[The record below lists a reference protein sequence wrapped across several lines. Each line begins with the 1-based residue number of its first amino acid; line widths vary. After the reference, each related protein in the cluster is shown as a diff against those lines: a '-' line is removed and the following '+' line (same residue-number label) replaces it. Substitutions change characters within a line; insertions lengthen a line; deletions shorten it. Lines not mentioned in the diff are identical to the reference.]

1 MSAVTDKY
9 HDPLMCLLRTPD
21 LAQGFT
27 PEQWNLAL
35 GQAEQAQLMGVLAS
49 QYQSSLSRLPEIVQQ
64 RLAWANSLV
73 EHQQRSVKM
82 ALLQLF
88 DALGMYSP
96 MLLKGAAYQVAG
108 TPNVAG
114 RMMADIDILI
124 PKQHLQKAEQS
135 LWLHGWDNRGKTPY
149 DEKYY
154 RAWMHE
160 LPPFVHQKTGI
171 VLDLHHH
178 WLPSSCRWQFDIN
191 EVFKKA
197 SFCAGSPFLIPDI
210 KDLCI
215 HSAIHLLTSGEGD
228 KGWRDLRDLY
238 LLSELTQREHLLAR
252 AEQFGLFKPVTKVLL
267 LAEQLFG
274 QEPVSPTVSWSLK
287 AMLPAHSSYQ
297 SWQTSGAK
305 MRFYCQAHLLRMPL
319 PLLLPH
325 LMRKAAA
332 RYAKA

>member
-1 MSAVTDKY
+1 MDRY
-9 HDPLMCLLRTPD
+9 QDPLMCLLRAPD
-21 LAQGFT
+21 LAQNFS

-35 GQAEQAQLMGVLAS
+35 GQAELAQLMGVLAS
-49 QYQSSLSRLPEIVQQ
+49 QYLPASSWLPQVVQQ
-64 RLAWANSLV
+64 RLAWANRLV
-73 EHQQRSVKM
+73 EHQQRAVNM
-82 ALLQLF
+82 ALQQLF
-88 DALGMYSP
+88 DALGMFSP
-96 MLLKGAAYQVAG
+96 MLLKGAAYQVAA
-108 TPNVAG
+108 TPNSAG
-114 RMMADIDILI
+114 RMMSDIDILI
-124 PKQHLQKAEQS
+124 PQQHLQKAEQS

-171 VLDLHHH
+171 ILDLHHH

-191 EVFKKA
+191 EVCKKA
-197 SFCAGSPFLIPDI
+197 SYCTESSFLIPEI

-215 HSAIHLLTSGEGD
+215 HSAIHLVTSGEGD

-238 LLSELTQREHLLAR
+238 LLSQLTEREPLLAR
-252 AEQFGLFKPVTKVLL
+252 AEQFGLVKPVAKVLV

-274 QEPVSPTVSWSLK
+274 EQPIAPTASWALK

-297 SWQTSGAK
+297 SWSVSAAK
-305 MRFYCQAHLLRMPL
+305 MSFYCQAHLSRMPL